1 MSEIF
6 ENIRENDDLDLAL
19 DYALTKIINA
29 INGRDDDL
37 HIFNLVTVD
46 ENNNPNTRNVVIRDF
61 SKEDLIVR
69 FHTDK
74 RSKKISDILNN
85 NNINLLSYDRVDK
98 LQIRI
103 NAKAKSI
110 NSEEVLLD
118 IWNAMYP
125 MSREC
130 YRVIES
136 PGNEIASLND
146 IEFQREDEEGI
157 NGFDNFSAILCDI
170 NSIEILYLHHA
181 GHLRANYK
189 NNNGKLDGK
198 WIVP

>member
-19 DYALTKIINA
+19 DYALTKIISA

-37 HIFNLVTVD
+37 HVFNLVTVD

-61 SKEDLIVR
+61 SKEDLTVR

-85 NNINLLSYDRVDK
+85 NNINLLSYDRADK

-103 NAKAKSI
+103 NAKAKPI

-146 IEFQREDEEGI
+146 IEFQNEDEEGI
-157 NGFDNFSAILCDI
+157 NGFENFSAILCEID
-170 NSIEILYLHHA
+170 SIEILYLHHA
-181 GHLRANYK
+181 GHLRASYEND
-189 NNNGKLDGK
+189 NGKLNGK

>member
-1 MSEIF
+1 
-6 ENIRENDDLDLAL
+6 
-19 DYALTKIINA
+19 
-29 INGRDDDL
+29 
-37 HIFNLVTVD
+37 
-46 ENNNPNTRNVVIRDF
+46 VVIRDF
-61 SKEDLIVR
+61 SKDELTVR

-85 NNINLLSYDRVDK
+85 KNINLLSYDRVDK

-110 NSEEVLLD
+110 NSEEFLLD

-146 IEFQREDEEGI
+146 IKFEKEDEEGI

-189 NNNGKLDGK
+189 NNNGKLVGK

>member
-6 ENIRENDDLDLAL
+6 ENIRKNDDLDLAL
-19 DYALTKIINA
+19 DYALTKIISA

-46 ENNNPNTRNVVIRDF
+46 ENNNPNTRNVVIRAF
-61 SKEDLIVR
+61 SKEDLTVR

>member
-19 DYALTKIINA
+19 DYALTKIISA

-46 ENNNPNTRNVVIRDF
+46 ENNNPNTRNVVIRAF
-61 SKEDLIVR
+61 SKEDLTVR

-146 IEFQREDEEGI
+146 IELQDEDEEGI

-170 NSIEILYLHHA
+170 SSIEILYLHHA

>member
-19 DYALTKIINA
+19 DYALTKIISA

-37 HIFNLVTVD
+37 HVFNLVTVD

-61 SKEDLIVR
+61 SKEDLTVR

-85 NNINLLSYDRVDK
+85 NNINLLSYDRADK

-103 NAKAKSI
+103 NAKAKPI

>member
-1 MSEIF
+1 M
-6 ENIRENDDLDLAL
+6 
-19 DYALTKIINA
+19 TKSI
-29 INGRDDDL
+29 
-37 HIFNLVTVD
+37 
-46 ENNNPNTRNVVIRDF
+46 
-61 SKEDLIVR
+61 
-69 FHTDK
+69 
-74 RSKKISDILNN
+74 KISDILNN
-85 NNINLLSYDRVDK
+85 NNINLLSYDRADK

-103 NAKAKSI
+103 NAKAKLI

-146 IEFQREDEEGI
+146 IEFQNEDEEGI

-170 NSIEILYLHHA
+170 SSIEILYLHHA